1 MYSGALSSFY
11 IALRCSGKL
20 DNSFSVARRG
30 LNLLTSP
37 IRTVK
42 QQRRLCTWENKTEFL
57 SVLWLSSSIQC
68 AMALWFVSIHPS
80 EATVSACVVL
90 FWESLFSG
98 WLVDFCLILVL
109 HTYVTNIFFLVS
121 GTNVYFFYNVNN
133 KNQYFATWFKKAFS
147 FLCKLRH
154 AAGWSLMQRAAGYN
168 STCCSLPFCINLRF
182 SAASMQE
189 TGSLCQN

>member
-11 IALRCSGKL
+11 IALNVVESWTTP
-20 DNSFSVARRG
+20 S
-30 LNLLTSP
+30 LLLVEDWIYWQVLSELSN
-37 IRTVK
+37 K

-57 SVLWLSSSIQC
+57 SVVWLSSSIQC

-147 FLCKLRH
+147 YFF
-154 AAGWSLMQRAAGYN
+154 MQIEARSRMVVNAE
-168 STCCSLPFCINLRF
+168 SCRIQLHL
-182 SAASMQE
+182 
-189 TGSLCQN
+189 L

>member
-57 SVLWLSSSIQC
+57 SVL
-68 AMALWFVSIHPS
+68 
-80 EATVSACVVL
+80 
-90 FWESLFSG
+90 
-98 WLVDFCLILVL
+98 
-109 HTYVTNIFFLVS
+109 
-121 GTNVYFFYNVNN
+121 
-133 KNQYFATWFKKAFS
+133 
-147 FLCKLRH
+147 
-154 AAGWSLMQRAAGYN
+154 
-168 STCCSLPFCINLRF
+168 
-182 SAASMQE
+182 
-189 TGSLCQN
+189 